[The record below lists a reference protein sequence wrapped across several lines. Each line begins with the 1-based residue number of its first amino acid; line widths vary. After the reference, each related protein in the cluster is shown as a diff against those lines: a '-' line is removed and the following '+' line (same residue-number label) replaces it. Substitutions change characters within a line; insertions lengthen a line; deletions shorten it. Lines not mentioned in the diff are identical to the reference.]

1 MRNVFISVIVTAYNR
16 REFLLEALNSVVNQ
30 TLSRDKYEIICIK
43 NFKDEKIDD
52 YASKNNILNIL
63 TGDLKM
69 GEYFYIGNIGN
80 ENAKGNILV
89 FLDDDDVFSR
99 EKLERIYNVFLNK
112 EVGFY
117 HNNCLKGSQPILND
131 LGVKNQSNYKIIK
144 HYYFHRRKIREAT
157 FNSSSMA
164 IKKSI
169 LDKYKEEFKSIYF
182 VPDVFLGLICLLEK
196 EPIFFDKNKLTF
208 YRIHDKNMSRLA
220 SLEQAIN
227 AQIHVISVFEKFL
240 LLAQVNK
247 SPAGVRLI
255 KTLLFISY
263 ERLNIRK
270 KEKRLKVLKDAIK
283 YFTFTFDPRVFKYF
297 SLIVMYLM
305 GLSFPYKRLT
315 REFTNK

>member
-1 MRNVFISVIVTAYNR
+1 MMRNVFISVIVTAYNR

-69 GEYFYIGNIGN
+69 GEYFYIGN
-80 ENAKGNILV
+80 ENAKGNVLV

-112 EVGFY
+112 EIGFY

-131 LGVKNQSNYKIIK
+131 LGVKNPSNYKIIK
-144 HYYFHRRKIREAT
+144 HYYFHRRKIREAP

-169 LDKYKEEFKSIYF
+169 LDKYKEEFKS
-182 VPDVFLGLICLLEK
+182 VSASPDGFLGLICLLEK

-208 YRIHDKNMSRLA
+208 YRIHDKNASRPV
-220 SLEQAIN
+220 SLEKKIN
-227 AQIHVISVFEKFL
+227 FQISTIAMLKKFL

-255 KTLLFISY
+255 KTSLFINY
-263 ERLNIRK
+263 ERLNIIKR
-270 KEKRLKVLKDAIK
+270 EKRLKVLKDAIK
-283 YFTFTFDPRVFKYF
+283 YFTFTFDPKVFKAF